1 MTSVIGTKVRRATS
15 FVTNMEQIKHN
26 KIRIIDIDL
35 LLLHLFKIATA
46 SLSNIFSCSKA
57 LMATIRLNKL
67 INTSK
72 LIYSIFGEC
81 IKQLTIASISEMV
94 STKSFFK
101 NFEFHKES
109 FFTLNE
115 YYFFH
120 NTPPVIYVSRMKRKG
135 NIHLI
140 IDIQQISLGGLIE
153 KTNVFC
159 MIP

>member
-1 MTSVIGTKVRRATS
+1 MFAAIVCRMIVSIMFICVFTNDKCYWHKSERATS

-35 LLLHLFKIATA
+35 LLLHLFKMATA

-72 LIYSIFGEC
+72 LIYSIFGEY
-81 IKQLTIASISEMV
+81 IMQLTIASISEMV
-94 STKSFFK
+94 NTISFFK
-101 NFEFHKES
+101 NSNFISSLFI
-109 FFTLNE
+109 LNE

-120 NTPPVIYVSRMKRKG
+120 NTPPVIYISKMKRKG
-135 NIHLI
+135 NIH
-140 IDIQQISLGGLIE
+140 
-153 KTNVFC
+153 
-159 MIP
+159 

>member
-1 MTSVIGTKVRRATS
+1 MWVSHRHQATADVCRNCLQDDCIHHVHLCFLLMTSVIGTKVRRATS

-94 STKSFFK
+94 STKSFLK
-101 NFEFHKES
+101 
-109 FFTLNE
+109 
-115 YYFFH
+115 
-120 NTPPVIYVSRMKRKG
+120 IR
-135 NIHLI
+135 
-140 IDIQQISLGGLIE
+140 IS
-153 KTNVFC
+153 
-159 MIP
+159 

>member
-1 MTSVIGTKVRRATS
+1 MFICV
-15 FVTNMEQIKHN
+15 FTNDKCYWYKSEKSDIICYKHGANKDN

-35 LLLHLFKIATA
+35 LLLHLFKMATA

-94 STKSFFK
+94 STKSFLK
-101 NFEFHKES
+101 
-109 FFTLNE
+109 
-115 YYFFH
+115 
-120 NTPPVIYVSRMKRKG
+120 IR
-135 NIHLI
+135 
-140 IDIQQISLGGLIE
+140 IS
-153 KTNVFC
+153 
-159 MIP
+159 

>member
-35 LLLHLFKIATA
+35 LLLHLFKMATA

-81 IKQLTIASISEMV
+81 IRQLTIASISEMV
-94 STKSFFK
+94 STKSFLK
-101 NFEFHKES
+101 
-109 FFTLNE
+109 
-115 YYFFH
+115 
-120 NTPPVIYVSRMKRKG
+120 IR
-135 NIHLI
+135 
-140 IDIQQISLGGLIE
+140 IS
-153 KTNVFC
+153 
-159 MIP
+159 